1 MLAWCKR
8 GRNCLGKLSVCR
20 TNNLK
25 VVVNNICCA
34 VAGMLTSMAVGM
46 NGLMTEAV
54 DCQVL

>member
-1 MLAWCKR
+1 M
-8 GRNCLGKLSVCR
+8 GKLSVCR